1 MNCLKRASAV
11 GVAAFLLALMM
22 APLPETARADMAD
35 AVTTLLQPGYNMAG
49 WIEPE
54 ADVEELFEALPQL
67 EAVYAWDAE
76 NQRFLTARA
85 GLRQRSDADL
95 TTLAPGMGLWLE
107 IGGNE
112 QVSWTRRVTPQPLAG
127 LATLREGW
135 NLVAWVGADGLP
147 YGEAF
152 GSLDGTL
159 KAVLTWDTEIEWF
172 LQYVPDAPSAAALAR
187 QVDQGGAVWL
197 EVSEERYWLQP
208 GSVDPTVEF
217 YGPFTEERQAEI
229 RAENLSVVTYF
240 AERYGLLEP
249 DYALY
254 VGTDSNSLEQAQREV
269 IGFQDPQWVLCAI
282 AIDNA
287 VFIADWCATATHDVT
302 SALAHEYFHVLQ
314 THLVSRIPVRNTI
327 YVADWL
333 LEGTAEY
340 AAIEYHVSR
349 GHTSQEVVESV
360 LVNTMTYSRRD
371 VGEIESNISDIDTGG
386 YHAAAF
392 AVRRLVSQFGEAAIT
407 DFFLT
412 LPTSAGWEDA
422 FEKVFGSPPIVFY
435 RELSDYVTSIVP
447 DLRSISVTIFVPD
460 GSVIWEWNEYPL
472 IVVVSS
478 HNPLTG
484 TKGDYPSAYLSENG
498 GTLEIPDGSYTLGVQ
513 AACHVFGGDF
523 YSSVYYEG
531 IGWYTSDGTPRV
543 YGGQEELVVAGE
555 DLEIVINLAGYPG
568 ELNVNCYDGPTYR
581 LAGRIVDEKGDGREG
596 FEVLLYPE
604 KGSQSQEPI
613 SLNYTDS
620 SGAFDIAV
628 PDGYAYT
635 LMILDGS
642 RAAFGLYHEDEGLVV
657 GCQGDS
663 WDRATLVLVDGADVT
678 GIDIVIPASLDTAEG
693 C

>member
-1 MNCLKRASAV
+1 MPR
-11 GVAAFLLALMM
+11 
-22 APLPETARADMAD
+22 RR
-35 AVTTLLQPGYNMAG
+35 QP
-49 WIEPE
+49 
-54 ADVEELFEALPQL
+54 
-67 EAVYAWDAE
+67 
-76 NQRFLTARA
+76 
-85 GLRQRSDADL
+85 S
-95 TTLAPGMGLWLE
+95 
-107 IGGNE
+107 
-112 QVSWTRRVTPQPLAG
+112 
-127 LATLREGW
+127 
-135 NLVAWVGADGLP
+135 
-147 YGEAF
+147 
-152 GSLDGTL
+152 
-159 KAVLTWDTEIEWF
+159 
-172 LQYVPDAPSAAALAR
+172 LAR
-187 QVDQGGAVWL
+187 SSRAGAVWL

-249 DYALY
+249 DYALH
-254 VGTDSNSLEQAQREV
+254 VGADSNSLEQAQREV
-269 IGFQDPQWVLCAI
+269 ISFQDPQWVLCAI

-287 VFIADWCATATHDVT
+287 VFMADWCATATHDIT

-314 THLVSRIPVRNTI
+314 THLVSRVPVRRTI

-340 AAIEYHVSR
+340 AAIEYHVAR
-349 GHTSQEVVESV
+349 GHTSQEAVESV
-360 LVNTMTYSRRD
+360 LVNTMTYNPRD
-371 VGEIESNISDIDTGG
+371 VGEIEADISDIDTGG

-392 AVRRLVSQFGEAAIT
+392 AVRRLVSQSGEAAIT
-407 DFFLT
+407 DFFLMLT
-412 LPTSAGWEDA
+412 TSAGWEDA

-435 RELSDYVTSIVP
+435 QEVSDYVKSIVP
-447 DLRSISVTIFVPD
+447 VRRSISVAISVPD
-460 GSVIWEWNEYPL
+460 GSAIWEWNGYPL
-472 IVVVSS
+472 IVLVSS

-484 TKGDYPSAYLSENG
+484 TSDDYPSTHLSEEG
-498 GTLEIPDGSYTLGVQ
+498 GTLEIPDGSYTVGVQ
-513 AACHVFGGDF
+513 AACHEFGGDF
-523 YSSVYYEG
+523 YNSVYYEG
-531 IGWYTSDGTPRV
+531 IGWYTRDGTPRV

-555 DLEIVINLAGYPG
+555 DLEIVINLAGWPS
-568 ELNVNCYDGPTYR
+568 ELNVNCYDGATYR

-642 RAAFGLYHEDEGLVV
+642 RSAFGLYHEDEGLVV

-663 WDRATLVLVDGADVT
+663 WERATLVLVDGADVT

>member
-1 MNCLKRASAV
+1 MNCLKRAAAV
-11 GVAAFLLALMM
+11 GIAAFLLALMM
-22 APLPETARADMAD
+22 APTLETARADTSD
-35 AVTTLLQPGYNMAG
+35 AVTTLLDPGWNMAG

-54 ADVEELFEALPQL
+54 ADVEELFEAIPQL

-76 NQRFLTARA
+76 RQRFLAAYA
-85 GLRQRSDADL
+85 GSPQPHGNL
-95 TTLAPGMGLWLE
+95 TKVAPGMGLWLRLDGDE
-107 IGGNE
+107 P
-112 QVSWTRRVTPQPLAG
+112 VSWTRAASPDPSAG
-127 LATLREGW
+127 LVSLSEGW
-135 NLVAWVGADGLP
+135 NLVAWTGSDGASFGD
-147 YGEAF
+147 AF
-152 GSLDGTL
+152 AALDDDL
-159 KAVLTWDTEIEWF
+159 QVALAWDTEIEWF
-172 LQYVPDAPSAAALAR
+172 LQYVPDSPSAAALVR
-187 QVDQGGAVWL
+187 EVKQGGAVWL

-249 DYALY
+249 DFRLY
-254 VGTDSNSLEQAQREV
+254 VGADRESLTQARREV
-269 IGFQDPQWVLCAI
+269 LGIPEPSFVLCGV
-282 AIDNA
+282 A
-287 VFIADWCATATHDVT
+287 VNELVFLADWCATATHDIT
-302 SALAHEYFHVLQ
+302 SPLAHEYFHVLQ
-314 THLVSRIPVRNTI
+314 THLVSRIPVPQTI

-340 AAIEYHVSR
+340 MAIEYHISR
-349 GHTSQEVVESV
+349 GHTSQEAVESV
-360 LVNTMTYSRRD
+360 LVNTMTYNPRD
-371 VGEIESNISDIDTGG
+371 VGEIEANISDIDTGG

-392 AVRRLVSQFGEAAIT
+392 AVRRLVSQSGEAAIR

-412 LPTSAGWEDA
+412 LTTSAGWEDA
-422 FEKVFGSPPIVFY
+422 FEKVFDSPPTVFY
-435 RELSDYVTSIVP
+435 RELSDYVRSIVP

-460 GSVIWEWNEYPL
+460 GSAIWEWNEYPL
-472 IVVVSS
+472 IAKVVSY
-478 HNPLTG
+478 NPLTG
-484 TKGDYPSAYLSENG
+484 TKNDYPSAYMSENG

-531 IGWYTSDGTPRV
+531 IGWYTRDGTPRV
-543 YGGQEELVVAGE
+543 YGGQKELVVAGE
-555 DLEIVINLAGYPG
+555 DLEVVINLAGYPG

-581 LAGRIVDEKGDGREG
+581 LAGRVVDEKGDGREG

-604 KGSQSQEPI
+604 KGSQAQEPI

-628 PDGYAYT
+628 PDGYAYK

-642 RAAFGLYHEDEGLVV
+642 GSAFGLYHEDEGLVV

-663 WDRATLVLVDGADVT
+663 WDRATLVLVEGADVS